1 MKANN
6 FFLLELWHGT
16 EGACTKIKYY
26 YIDDDVIERLLI
38 CICAKCIMSKLHY
51 KKASCIWYTEKLQ
64 R

>member
-26 YIDDDVIERLLI
+26 DDVIDRSLI
-38 CICAKCIMSKLHY
+38 CIYDKRIM
-51 KKASCIWYTEKLQ
+51 W
-64 R
+64 